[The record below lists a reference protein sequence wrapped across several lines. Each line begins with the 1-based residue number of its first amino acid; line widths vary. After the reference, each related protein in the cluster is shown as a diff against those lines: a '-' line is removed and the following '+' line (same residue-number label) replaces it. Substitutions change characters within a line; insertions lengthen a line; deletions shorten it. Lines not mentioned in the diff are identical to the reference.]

1 MTTQQQPNDYINPAP
16 TSTPFERQ
24 WQQLWQDIEQAGSRY
39 HYVQQQLVKQ
49 GFIVDRQP
57 VDNMSPK
64 ERERYKKLLKNEAA
78 EEKKLKKAAWEAYKA
93 NNIVYLGRH
102 VYWSDDTSA
111 DKWDVKDANNRLIE
125 NKLPLIT
132 KHHELA
138 AALNLSV
145 PQLKGLC
152 YQTDVATNI
161 PYTHFT
167 ISKRNGS
174 ARHIWA
180 PIPRLK
186 FVQRWI
192 LDKVLNN
199 LTTHGAAH
207 GFVRGKSIV
216 TNAAVH
222 SNSALL
228 IKLDVKD
235 FFPNVSWRRVKG
247 VFRHAGY
254 HEQIATLL
262 ALLCTEAPRQIV
274 QQNGETYYVAL
285 GDRALPQGAP
295 TSPALSNIVCLN
307 LDRRLTGLAD
317 KLGLRY
323 SRYADDLTFSLPMT
337 VNNNE
342 KQANIP
348 DLKALQSKKRLSADK
363 NSAEA
368 ASLLN
373 TAHNQMIGQLL
384 GSVNKILQEEGF
396 ALNNDKTRVI
406 RTGNQQSVTGMVV
419 NGKGAPRVPRQI
431 KRQLRAAIHNLESGG
446 SLRADETL
454 DTLAGYAAWIVSAE
468 PELGYHYLNKID
480 TIREVHDKT
489 ATAN

>member
-1 MTTQQQPNDYINPAP
+1 MTTQQQDYISP
-16 TSTPFERQ
+16 TLTLTPFERQ
-24 WQQLWQDIEQAGSRY
+24 WQQLWQDIEQAGGRY
-39 HYVQQQLVKQ
+39 QYVQQQLVQQ
-49 GFIVDRQP
+49 GFMVDRQP

-64 ERERYKKLLKNEAA
+64 ERERYKKLLKKEAL
-78 EEKKLKKAAWEAYKA
+78 EEKKLKKSTWEAYKA
-93 NNIVYLGRH
+93 HHIVYLGRH
-102 VYWSDDTSA
+102 IYWSDDTSA

-132 KHHELA
+132 KPHELA
-138 AALNLSV
+138 ATLNLSV

-152 YQTDVATNI
+152 YHTDVATNL
-161 PYTHFT
+161 PYTPFT

-174 ARHIWA
+174 ARQIWA

-222 SNSALL
+222 SNSEIL
-228 IKLDVKD
+228 IKLDVKE
-235 FFPNVSWRRVKG
+235 FFPSINWRRVKG

-262 ALLCTEAPRQIV
+262 TLLCTEAPRQIV
-274 QQNGETYYVAL
+274 EQNGATFYVAL
-285 GDRALPQGAP
+285 ADRALPQGAP

-323 SRYADDLTFSLPMT
+323 SRYADDLTFSLPVDDDT
-337 VNNNE
+337 
-342 KQANIP
+342 KKTKTTKANK
-348 DLKALQSKKRLSADK
+348 KAENKK
-363 NSAEA
+363 NSR
-368 ASLLN
+368 N
-373 TAHNQMIGQLL
+373 NQIIGQLL
-384 GSVNKILQEEGF
+384 GSVHKILREEGF
-396 ALNNDKTRVI
+396 TLNNDKTSVI
-406 RTGNQQSVTGMVV
+406 RTGNQQSVTGMVINEDHV
-419 NGKGAPRVPRQI
+419 PRVPRQI
-431 KRQLRAAIHNLESGG
+431 KRRLRAAIHNLEKGG
-446 SLRADETL
+446 TLRADETL
-454 DTLAGYAAWIVSAE
+454 DTLIGFAAWITSAE
-468 PELGYHYLNKID
+468 PELGHAYLDKIHS
-480 TIREVHDKT
+480 IRQRRDAVTET
-489 ATAN
+489 NQIN

>member
-1 MTTQQQPNDYINPAP
+1 MTTQQQQTNDYISPAP
-16 TSTPFERQ
+16 TLTPFERQ
-24 WQQLWQDIEQAGSRY
+24 WHKLWQDIEEAGGRY
-39 HYVQQQLVKQ
+39 QYVQQQLVKQ
-49 GFIVDRQP
+49 GFMVDRLP
-57 VDNMSPK
+57 VDNMSAK
-64 ERERYKKLLKNEAA
+64 ERERYKKRLKKEAL

-93 NNIVYLGRH
+93 HHIVYLGRN

-111 DKWDVKDANNRLIE
+111 DKWDVKDANNRLLE

-132 KHHELA
+132 KPYELA
-138 AALNLSV
+138 AALNLSM

-152 YQTDVATNI
+152 YQADVATNI

-174 ARHIWA
+174 DRQIWA

-228 IKLDVKD
+228 IKLDVKE
-235 FFPNVSWRRVKG
+235 FFPSVNWRRVKG

-262 ALLCTEAPRQIV
+262 ALLCTESPRQIV
-274 QQNGETYYVAL
+274 EQNGATFYVAL
-285 GDRALPQGAP
+285 ADRALPQGAP
-295 TSPALSNIVCLN
+295 TSPALTNIVCLN

-317 KLGLRY
+317 QLGLRY
-323 SRYADDLTFSLPMT
+323 SRYADDLTFSLPVT
-337 VNNNE
+337 EVATT
-342 KQANIP
+342 KK
-348 DLKALQSKKRLSADK
+348 LKAAKTVKNAPKDK
-363 NSAEA
+363 ENSE
-368 ASLLN
+368 
-373 TAHNQMIGQLL
+373 HNHLIGQLL
-384 GSVNKILQEEGF
+384 GSVNKILREEGF
-396 ALNNDKTRVI
+396 ILNNDKTRII

-419 NGKGAPRVPRQI
+419 NGDHAPRVPRQI
-431 KRQLRAAIHNLESGG
+431 KRRLRAAIHNLEKGG
-446 SLRADETL
+446 NLRADETL
-454 DTLAGYAAWIVSAE
+454 DTLAGFAAWIASAE
-468 PELGYHYLNKID
+468 PDLGHEYLNKLD
-480 TIREVHDKT
+480 HIRQRCDAALEV
-489 ATAN
+489 AQRV